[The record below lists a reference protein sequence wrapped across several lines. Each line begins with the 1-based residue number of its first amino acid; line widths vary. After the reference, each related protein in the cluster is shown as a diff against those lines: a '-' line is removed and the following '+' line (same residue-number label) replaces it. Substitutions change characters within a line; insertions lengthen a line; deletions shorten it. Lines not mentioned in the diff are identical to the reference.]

1 MRRLASALAALA
13 LIAPAAA
20 HAASPHKLT
29 IEQRLQRIEDE
40 SEIRRILVQ
49 YGAYLD
55 ARDFAHYAALF
66 ARKGEWIGGYGH
78 FTGPAEIQKMLEEK
92 IGKGGPGYIN
102 LESYHLMSNPLI
114 EIDGDKAHVVSKFMS
129 TRKSADNKPV
139 PGLSG
144 RYVDD
149 FVRENGQWK
158 VQRRVT
164 HGQIPW
170 RDGNEPVTGPKP

>member
-1 MRRLASALAALA
+1 
-13 LIAPAAA
+13 
-20 HAASPHKLT
+20 
-29 IEQRLQRIEDE
+29 
-40 SEIRRILVQ
+40 
-49 YGAYLD
+49 
-55 ARDFAHYAALF
+55 
-66 ARKGEWIGGYGH
+66 
-78 FTGPAEIQKMLEEK
+78 MLEDK

-158 VQRRVT
+158 VRRRVT

-170 RDGNEPVTGPKP
+170 RDGNEPVPAGPRP